1 VTTGKLRYR
10 FIRERLTTNCV
21 YRGECDLVCD
31 LIGQEGAPLVLTSV
45 LEISLLEISRKTGII
60 RRSSVGRIMH
70 DLFIVADSEENSV
83 PVQLGLNQ
91 IFIACQFE
99 ND

>member
-1 VTTGKLRYR
+1 MILFVISSVRK
-10 FIRERLTTNCV
+10 V
-21 YRGECDLVCD
+21 HHH
-31 LIGQEGAPLVLTSV
+31 AVLTSV
-45 LEISLLEISRKTGII
+45 LEISRLEISRNTGI

-83 PVQLGLNQ
+83 PVQLGLDQ

-99 ND
+99 NN